1 MSDSLDRADQAYQD
15 RHATIDVAD
24 LHDVEVEHAG
34 CSDDL
39 SDIVLVSA
47 CWSNGEP
54 LTDIELSDVADENP
68 DWVQEMAAETSTV
81 LKGEEQTDA

>member
-1 MSDSLDRADQAYQD
+1 MSESLDRADQAYQD

-39 SDIVLVSA
+39 SDAMLKSA

-54 LTDIELSDVADENP
+54 LTDIELENAAEDNP
-68 DWVQEMAAETSTV
+68 DWVQEMAMENYT
-81 LKGEEQTDA
+81 

>member
-15 RHATIDVAD
+15 RHATIDVDD
-24 LHDVEVEHAG
+24 LHDVEVEPSG

-39 SDIVLVSA
+39 ADAVLVAA

-54 LTDIELSDVADENP
+54 LTDIERENVAEDNP
-68 DWVQEMAAETSTV
+68 DWVQEMAM
-81 LKGEEQTDA
+81 GNND